1 MARVPLLPN
10 PIMKIIGKRSRN
22 FGSAFKSNTLELPG
36 CTVLPSEST
45 FFFDCAECEDAVV
58 VSCLDEDGVVDDD
71 NDDDD
76 DDDDDDVSDDGGAVG
91 VNEENGVMV
100 TLMKTVSTNQGVHGV
115 L

>member
-1 MARVPLLPN
+1 M
-10 PIMKIIGKRSRN
+10 
-22 FGSAFKSNTLELPG
+22 
-36 CTVLPSEST
+36 
-45 FFFDCAECEDAVV
+45 VV

-71 NDDDD
+71 NDNDN
-76 DDDDDDVSDDGGAVG
+76 DDDDDVSDDGGAVG